1 MCTRVKNS
9 ATDLFASISSVS
21 NSRFAL
27 SCSTSSDAFA
37 IFVRA
42 RQASEIDLI
51 RITIFNN
58 SCSFS
63 KALVSDCQA
72 FSELSTSL
80 GSCTLSNS
88 ARGVP
93 EVLTTI
99 SESSAESQ
107 PLIEAHIRKRCKKV
121 GKLSRPLSSGT
132 VDGMNIPMLLGGAAA
147 VSIGAVGAAARPLRS
162 MYSPSLRWNSSAE
175 RSSFPGWF
183 RKSLVNS
190 SILSCRSP
198 GLESSG
204 FLNAKRRKDSLK
216 ACRSLR
222 LSSLGP
228 WMRQCRFYMGYRF
241 EDTATKSEAS
251 PAGRRAGSTRPAQEW
266 PVGERYRIPPRRA
279 KRLPPEGE
287 RDRRDR
293 AQEWPVGE
301 RYRSGSGAEGERL
314 LLKARNV
321 SEK

>member
-9 ATDLFASISSVS
+9 ATDSLASISSVS

-27 SCSTSSDAFA
+27 SYSTSSDAFA

-42 RQASEIDLI
+42 RQASEIDPI

-80 GSCTLSNS
+80 RSCTLSNS

-93 EVLTTI
+93 EVLTII

-107 PLIEAHIRKRCKKV
+107 PLIEAHVRKRCKKV

-132 VDGMNIPMLLGGAAA
+132 VEDMNIPMLLSGADT
-147 VSIGAVGAAARPLRS
+147 VSMGAVGAAARPLRS
-162 MYSPSLRWNSSAE
+162 MYSPSLRWSSSSE
-175 RSSFPGWF
+175 RSSFPGWL
-183 RKSLVNS
+183 RNSLVNS

-204 FLNAKRRKDSLK
+204 FLNA
-216 ACRSLR
+216 
-222 LSSLGP
+222 
-228 WMRQCRFYMGYRF
+228 
-241 EDTATKSEAS
+241 
-251 PAGRRAGSTRPAQEW
+251 
-266 PVGERYRIPPRRA
+266 
-279 KRLPPEGE
+279 
-287 RDRRDR
+287 
-293 AQEWPVGE
+293 
-301 RYRSGSGAEGERL
+301 
-314 LLKARNV
+314 
-321 SEK
+321 

>member
-9 ATDLFASISSVS
+9 ATDSLASISSVS

-27 SCSTSSDAFA
+27 SYSTSSDAFA

-42 RQASEIDLI
+42 RQASEIDPI

-80 GSCTLSNS
+80 RSCTLSNS

-93 EVLTTI
+93 EVLTII

-107 PLIEAHIRKRCKKV
+107 PLMEAHVRKRCKKV

-132 VDGMNIPMLLGGAAA
+132 VEGMNIPMLLGGASA
-147 VSIGAVGAAARPLRS
+147 VSMGAVGAAARPLRS
-162 MYSPSLRWNSSAE
+162 MYSPSLRWNSSPE

-183 RKSLVNS
+183 RKFLVNS

-204 FLNAKRRKDSLK
+204 FLNAKRVCLTLELYS
-216 ACRSLR
+216 
-222 LSSLGP
+222 
-228 WMRQCRFYMGYRF
+228 
-241 EDTATKSEAS
+241 
-251 PAGRRAGSTRPAQEW
+251 
-266 PVGERYRIPPRRA
+266 
-279 KRLPPEGE
+279 
-287 RDRRDR
+287 
-293 AQEWPVGE
+293 
-301 RYRSGSGAEGERL
+301 SGS
-314 LLKARNV
+314 
-321 SEK
+321 

>member
-9 ATDLFASISSVS
+9 ATDSLASISSVS

-27 SCSTSSDAFA
+27 SYSTSSDAFA

-42 RQASEIDLI
+42 RQASEIDPI

-63 KALVSDCQA
+63 KALFSDCQA

-88 ARGVP
+88 ARGVVP
-93 EVLTTI
+93 EVLTII

-107 PLIEAHIRKRCKKV
+107 PLIEAHVRKRCKKV

-162 MYSPSLRWNSSAE
+162 TYSPSLRWNSSTE

-204 FLNAKRRKDSLK
+204 FLNAKRVQLTSSRV
-216 ACRSLR
+216 R
-222 LSSLGP
+222 LGQSFKTVGYECASCWADVGAGNVEADV
-228 WMRQCRFYMGYRF
+228 FYIPFIVSVQYIGY
-241 EDTATKSEAS
+241 
-251 PAGRRAGSTRPAQEW
+251 
-266 PVGERYRIPPRRA
+266 
-279 KRLPPEGE
+279 
-287 RDRRDR
+287 
-293 AQEWPVGE
+293 
-301 RYRSGSGAEGERL
+301 
-314 LLKARNV
+314 
-321 SEK
+321 